1 MFDETPVL
9 SSLLDMQACTI
20 LVHITLLPV
29 SKAVLFG
36 SKGKGIYL
44 VLVKLGAIHMSRCV
58 GATKVFRSR
67 CLGRFSLPFS
77 ELSRVGQG
85 TGTHQSDVANIRESV
100 EHKN

>member
-20 LVHITLLPV
+20 LVYITLLPA

-58 GATKVFRSR
+58 QGPPRFFGPGAWAASACPSRS
-67 CLGRFSLPFS
+67 
-77 ELSRVGQG
+77 
-85 TGTHQSDVANIRESV
+85 
-100 EHKN
+100 